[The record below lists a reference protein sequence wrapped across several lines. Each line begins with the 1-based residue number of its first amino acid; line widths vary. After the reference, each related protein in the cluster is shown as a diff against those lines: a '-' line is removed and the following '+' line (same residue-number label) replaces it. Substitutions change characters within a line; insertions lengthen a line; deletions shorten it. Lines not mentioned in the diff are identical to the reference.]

1 MNIQQT
7 YQIPTIMTWLM
18 IFKIEMECGVYNFC
32 CWFVLI
38 FRTFCVFLINEKC
51 GYFRIHMYKP
61 MWSEN
66 EWSKDTKTYMLHQ
79 ALIYIGRAYKT
90 SLLCQWEY
98 STPTFINMH
107 INCSSWDKSTTLK
120 YSYTKIV
127 DYKLE
132 FSNK

>member
-1 MNIQQT
+1 MKNVDISESTCTNQCEVKMNDLKTQ
-7 YQIPTIMTWLM
+7 
-18 IFKIEMECGVYNFC
+18 
-32 CWFVLI
+32 
-38 FRTFCVFLINEKC
+38 
-51 GYFRIHMYKP
+51 
-61 MWSEN
+61 
-66 EWSKDTKTYMLHQ
+66 KTYMLHQ

-120 YSYTKIV
+120 YSYTKNV